1 MTKVLMVVTGA
12 RAWTLADG
20 STHPTGYWAEE
31 LVASHRT
38 FRDAGWAVDIVTPGG
53 VAPVVDANSLAPEYT
68 GADEQTLNELRAYI
82 DGLGSELS
90 SPKALESVDALS
102 YDVLFVPGG
111 HGPMEDLAVL
121 PRMGEVLTQM
131 LDAGKPVAAVCHA
144 SAALLSADRPDG
156 TWAFDGYKV
165 TGFSNA
171 EEEAVGLAPV
181 AAWLLEDRLRE
192 RGGDFQAAEELWV
205 PFIVADRNLHT
216 GQNPASSGPLAEHL
230 IATVDAA
237 AEASAATA

>member
-20 STHPTGYWAEE
+20 SSHPTGYWAEE

-38 FRDAGWAVDIVTPGG
+38 FRDAGWTVDIATPGG
-53 VAPVVDANSLAPEYT
+53 VTPVVDANSLAPEYT
-68 GADEQTLNELRAYI
+68 GADEATLAELRAYI
-82 DGLGSELS
+82 DSLGAELA
-90 SPKALESVDALS
+90 SPKALESVDALA
-102 YDVLFVPGG
+102 YDVLFLPGG

-121 PRMGEVLTQM
+121 PRMGEVLVRM
-131 LDAGKPVAAVCHA
+131 LDAGKPVASVCHA
-144 SAALLSADRPDG
+144 SAALLAADRPDG
-156 TWAFDGYKV
+156 SWAFDGYKL

-192 RGGDFQAAEELWV
+192 RGGDFQAADELWV
-205 PFIVADRNLHT
+205 PFVLSDRNLHT
-216 GQNPASSGPLAEHL
+216 GQNPASSGPLAEQ
-230 IATVDAA
+230 IVGAVDAA
-237 AEASAATA
+237 AEAPAATA